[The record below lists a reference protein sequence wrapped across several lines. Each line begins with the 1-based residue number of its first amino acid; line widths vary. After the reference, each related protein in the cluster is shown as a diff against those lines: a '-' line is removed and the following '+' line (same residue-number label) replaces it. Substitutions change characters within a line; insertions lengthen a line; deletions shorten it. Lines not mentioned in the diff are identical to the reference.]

1 MKDKLPKLQFTKDG
15 HIIMPAMLVDCS
27 RRGLPQDQGNKSA
40 GFQEGQDPPASG
52 GEAPTPGDAGTAGT
66 DPDPHIVSVQFR
78 LISAVAVIPGNLV
91 CARQVV
97 DFGYAE
103 GQALKE
109 ARDIINNAPRPVG
122 VLLNHSWWDV
132 RSRVGRL
139 ALPHGSKAPIFH
151 RA

>member
-1 MKDKLPKLQFTKDG
+1 M
-15 HIIMPAMLVDCS
+15 
-27 RRGLPQDQGNKSA
+27 
-40 GFQEGQDPPASG
+40 
-52 GEAPTPGDAGTAGT
+52 
-66 DPDPHIVSVQFR
+66 QFR
-78 LISAVAVIPGNLV
+78 LISAVAVIRGIWFAPG
-91 CARQVV
+91 QVV

-139 ALPHGSKAPIFH
+139 GTAAWEQSSDIPPGVNSPVRVNRQFDARTAIGLETGELDAEALP
-151 RA
+151 